1 MLKCKP
7 KTIKKPKKSVIFAK
21 TFIVIFLAYW
31 LLFGIFY
38 EQIVNLLHYH
48 SQYLRDNINL
58 LYQHVRDSIEND
70 GVIDDEEYIQLV
82 NKTIT
87 LSNRGTPVVIKVDDN
102 VIFSSENKF
111 VGIIA
116 NEDEPNNRHIV
127 YMDWDENLNNQYTKA
142 LGYCDNFFE
151 WKFLGRNMY
160 SLSVE
165 TGYVNYETKE
175 FYPAKVRVYFER
187 LLLLNE
193 QLPELVET
201 IDLTPKDMS
210 LVEGF
215 TYVKNINGDSY
226 FDGDDI
232 FFFSICGGIRNPG
245 YDEVTWD
252 FDTGLHHYEIEY
264 DKTVI
269 EILDSGTRTIF
280 ITVSALIVLFLT
292 VVISAF
298 QYLKAKSIYEIFDYR
313 CKTTAS
319 MAHDLKTPLAI
330 ASVYVDNFMASVDSN
345 PENAKK
351 HAEKI
356 SYSVNYLNSLVNDI
370 LKFSNS
376 EDSVKK
382 LKKEDVFV
390 KASFESYFAKVSAN
404 LEDNK
409 MTYEVTGDSV
419 RKVDKELWNQAMA
432 NIVDNA
438 VKYGSREGKIVVSL
452 SDKEIRVTNPVN
464 TPVEN
469 VQSLVEPFVKGDNS
483 RGENSGSGLGLAI
496 AENNLARMGY
506 KLTVECIDN
515 AFSVKIN

>member
-1 MLKCKP
+1 
-7 KTIKKPKKSVIFAK
+7 
-21 TFIVIFLAYW
+21 
-31 LLFGIFY
+31 
-38 EQIVNLLHYH
+38 
-48 SQYLRDNINL
+48 
-58 LYQHVRDSIEND
+58 
-70 GVIDDEEYIQLV
+70 
-82 NKTIT
+82 
-87 LSNRGTPVVIKVDDN
+87 
-102 VIFSSENKF
+102 
-111 VGIIA
+111 
-116 NEDEPNNRHIV
+116 
-127 YMDWDENLNNQYTKA
+127 
-142 LGYCDNFFE
+142 
-151 WKFLGRNMY
+151 MY

-298 QYLKAKSIYEIFDYR
+298 QYIKAKSIYEIFDYR
-313 CKTTAS
+313 RKTTAS